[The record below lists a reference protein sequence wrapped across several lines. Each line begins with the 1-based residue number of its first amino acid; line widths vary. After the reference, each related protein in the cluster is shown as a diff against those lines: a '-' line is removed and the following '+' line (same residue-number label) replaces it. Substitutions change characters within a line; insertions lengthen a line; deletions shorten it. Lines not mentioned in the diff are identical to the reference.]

1 MKVRFADAADRF
13 DNRTMKHYSVR
24 SKPGDMSSETT
35 PTDGTA
41 DRAVGSHEL
50 VVIGGGVAGLM
61 AATFTARAG
70 IETLVVNDGESV
82 LNRNGHLEN
91 VPGFPA
97 GVDPRLFGDMLKSQA
112 TRNGADFQ
120 SARVTDLDG
129 SLAAG
134 FVATAETDGASRE
147 IHADRVIVASFP
159 DADFLDGFDID
170 VREAGNKQY
179 VEEDHGRTGV
189 EGLYVAGRAA
199 ERYHQAVISAGD
211 GAETAITLIHD
222 AEVPFYNDWVVPE
235 GYFTDRGREVPPGC
249 EEIDATEQAARQAE
263 SRAAMQEY
271 FDEPHDAQQRTH
283 PSLVDD
289 EVGRIDFGE

>member
-1 MKVRFADAADRF
+1 
-13 DNRTMKHYSVR
+13 
-24 SKPGDMSSETT
+24 MSAETT
-35 PTDGTA
+35 TTDGSTA
-41 DRAVGSHEL
+41 ETAGSHEL
-50 VVIGGGVAGLM
+50 LIVGGGVAGLM

-91 VPGFPA
+91 VPGFPM
-97 GVDPRLFGDMLKSQA
+97 GVDPRLFGEMLKSQA
-112 TRNGADFQ
+112 THNGAAFQ
-120 SARVTDLDG
+120 SAQVTDLSG
-129 SLAAG
+129 SLDEG
-134 FVATAETDGASRE
+134 FVATVEVGGEPRE
-147 IHADRVIVASFP
+147 FHADRVLVASFP
-159 DADFLDGFDID
+159 DAGFLEDMD
-170 VREAGNKQY
+170 VEIRNAGQKQY
-179 VEEDHGRTGV
+179 IDEDHGRTDV

-211 GAETAITLIHD
+211 GAETAIALIHD

-249 EEIDATEQAARQAE
+249 EEIDAAEQAARQAE
-263 SRAAMQEY
+263 SREAMQEY
-271 FDEPHDAQQRTH
+271 FAEPHDAKQRTH

>member
-1 MKVRFADAADRF
+1 
-13 DNRTMKHYSVR
+13 
-24 SKPGDMSSETT
+24 MSAETT
-35 PTDGTA
+35 TTDEQTDEPAGT
-41 DRAVGSHEL
+41 HEL
-50 VVIGGGVAGLM
+50 LVVGGGVAGLM

-82 LNRNGHLEN
+82 LNRNAHLEN

-97 GVDPRLFGDMLKSQA
+97 GIDPRLFGEMLKSQA
-112 TRNGADFQ
+112 TRNGAEFQ
-120 SARVTDLDG
+120 SARVTDLTG
-129 SLAAG
+129 SFEKG
-134 FVATAETDGASRE
+134 FVATVETDGESRE
-147 IHADRVIVASFP
+147 IHADRVVVASFP
-159 DADFLDGFDID
+159 DADFLDGFDVDIRD
-170 VREAGNKQY
+170 AGSKQY
-179 VEEDHGRTGV
+179 VDENHGRTGV
-189 EGLYVAGRAA
+189 EGLYVAGRIT

-211 GAETAITLIHD
+211 GAKTAITLIHD

-271 FDEPHDAQQRTH
+271 FAEPHDAQQRTH

-289 EVGRIDFGE
+289 ELGRVDWDE